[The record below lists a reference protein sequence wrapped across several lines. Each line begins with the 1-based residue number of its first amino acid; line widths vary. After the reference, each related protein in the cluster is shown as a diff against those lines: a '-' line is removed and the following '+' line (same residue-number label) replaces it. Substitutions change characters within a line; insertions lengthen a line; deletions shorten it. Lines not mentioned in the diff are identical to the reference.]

1 MIESSIMET
10 HQIIES
16 CILFMLLLF
25 SAFFSSAETAF
36 TTVKK
41 MRLRTLAEENG
52 GGRAALALK
61 VLDNP
66 GKTLSA
72 ILIGNNVVNISASAL
87 AAVLAG
93 DLFGSFAV
101 GIATGIL
108 TVLVLLFGEIIPKT
122 LALRKNEKYAM
133 SYAPVIYALC
143 IILTPLIFL
152 VDKISSLILRV
163 LGVDPG
169 SKVISITEAELL
181 GYVDVSHEEG
191 IIESGEREMIHNMFD
206 FSDAVARDIM
216 IPRVSMITVDVHSG
230 YEEVMALFREHMY
243 TRIPVYEESTDNIIG
258 VLNIKDMIFVDDPG
272 RFHLRKHMREVYYTY
287 EYKKI
292 PDLLQEMRRKSMPI
306 SIVLNE
312 YGSCEGMIS
321 MEDLLEEI
329 IGQIRDEYDADEAE
343 FIKPAGDGEYLV
355 DGTVK
360 LDDINEFLG
369 TGYESEDYD
378 SISGIII
385 EKLGD
390 RIPEEGE
397 SVSLEDGTVLKVEK
411 LGNNRIDT
419 VRLTLP
425 KKEDPPVGEDKA

>member
-355 DGTVK
+355 DGTV
-360 LDDINEFLG
+360 IHQRYNH
-369 TGYESEDYD
+369 
-378 SISGIII
+378 
-385 EKLGD
+385 
-390 RIPEEGE
+390 
-397 SVSLEDGTVLKVEK
+397 
-411 LGNNRIDT
+411 
-419 VRLTLP
+419 
-425 KKEDPPVGEDKA
+425 